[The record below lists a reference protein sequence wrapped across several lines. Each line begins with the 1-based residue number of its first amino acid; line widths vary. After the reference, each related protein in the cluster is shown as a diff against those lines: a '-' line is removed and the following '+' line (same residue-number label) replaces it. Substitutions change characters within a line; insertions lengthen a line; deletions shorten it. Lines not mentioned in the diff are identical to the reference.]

1 MKKIIILTLAIIIS
15 GLAFSQKQ
23 DFKKRKEMVKTERI
37 AFLTNKLNLTPNEA
51 QKFWPV
57 YNEYINKQED
67 IIMQNHKNMR
77 DFMKDQ
83 DNLTDEQAQKT
94 VDTYVSLTKQENEL
108 FIEYNKKI
116 EKILPIKKVA
126 LLYQA
131 EKQFKRYLMKKMRA
145 KKQHP
150 LHK

>member
-131 EKQFKRYLMKKMRA
+131 EKQFKRHLMRKMQNGRKK
-145 KKQHP
+145 H
-150 LHK
+150 